1 VFESM
6 ARQLIMDP
14 MQRKPQQQTLSLRI
28 PAELRNYLERAREV
42 FASHKHEFLS
52 TSDVGK
58 LLLESAIDDRLD
70 DRMEVADLRIRT
82 AEALWAIR
90 CKWEQHH
97 DLSRAEWIFLAQ
109 HVQAGCEGLA
119 DDPGLPQPES
129 FAQVLEAFMAVRTLR
144 RERGVELD
152 RYYLENLGLA
162 GGAALRQRQL
172 DSDLVPRI
180 VTALIRQLRESTP
193 QPKSVFVGRI
203 LYVALREESLEGIA
217 SVNESLCPYLPVLY
231 RLAAR
236 GHWLRE
242 RRPVRPDGGG
252 NHFVSRAFPPM
263 LCGEYRLSIC
273 VTNAGEAE
281 MVIEMDSKGISYT
294 LGTYPRIRE
303 FATLLARLKAGDDWT
318 GREFRGYTN
327 AVAGEPAT
335 RFCFLHRNEGFA
347 ISFTRDDWES
357 LQDLLG
363 RALALPELQP
373 VLGELALVYGEI

>member
-1 VFESM
+1 
-6 ARQLIMDP
+6 

-42 FASHKHEFLS
+42 FASHKQEFLS
-52 TSDVGK
+52 TSD
-58 LLLESAIDDRLD
+58 LASSCWSPPLTSAWTIAWKWPISGCAPPRHL
-70 DRMEVADLRIRT
+70 
-82 AEALWAIR
+82 AIR
-90 CKWEQHH
+90 CKWEQHR

-109 HVQAGCEGLA
+109 HVQVGCEELA
-119 DDPGLPQPES
+119 DDPELPLPES

-152 RYYLENLGLA
+152 RYYLGNLGLA

-172 DSDLVPRI
+172 DSDLVPRT
-180 VTALIRQLRESTP
+180 VAALIRQLRESTP

-203 LYVALREESLEGIA
+203 LHVALREESLEDIA
-217 SVNESLCPYLPVLY
+217 SVNQYLCPYLPVLY

-242 RRPVRPDGGG
+242 RRPVRADDGG

-263 LCGEYRLSIC
+263 LCGDYRLSIC

-281 MVIEMDSKGISYT
+281 IVIEMDRKGISYT

-303 FATLLARLKAGDDWT
+303 FATLLARLKTGGDWT
-318 GREFRGYTN
+318 G
-327 AVAGEPAT
+327 
-335 RFCFLHRNEGFA
+335 A
-347 ISFTRDDWES
+347 ISAGTPTPWLVNRQHASASCIETKVLRFR
-357 LQDLLG
+357 LLRMTG
-363 RALALPELQP
+363 SPSK
-373 VLGELALVYGEI
+373 IC